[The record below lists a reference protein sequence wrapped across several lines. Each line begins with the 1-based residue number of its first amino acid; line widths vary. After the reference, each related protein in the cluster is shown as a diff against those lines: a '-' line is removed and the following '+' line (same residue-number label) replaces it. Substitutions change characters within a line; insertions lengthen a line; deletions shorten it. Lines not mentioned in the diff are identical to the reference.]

1 MRDEKGVEREEENP
15 SARETDLKARDA
27 DRSNGE
33 VNSLLCSNV
42 NTLSGSK
49 SKYYKKTCAPGKRS
63 YEKVEER
70 RIPNHH

>member
-1 MRDEKGVEREEENP
+1 MREEKDVEREEENP
-15 SARETDLKARDA
+15 SPRETDREVRDA

-33 VNSLLCSNV
+33 VNGLLCSNV

-70 RIPNHH
+70 RIPHHH